1 MLKNCK
7 KLNMYY
13 GNENYKL
20 KFRCSAPTG
29 FLDSQCF
36 FAYFKKNIL
45 FSNIYVLMSMMTTKS
60 RQRSNPMKKIMSTE
74 TSRYYIFLL
83 SNYTASA
90 ILIYLTA

>member
-1 MLKNCK
+1 
-7 KLNMYY
+7 MYY
-13 GNENYKL
+13 GNKSHKL
-20 KFRCSAPTG
+20 KYRCSAPMEI
-29 FLDSQCF
+29 FRQPML

-74 TSRYYIFLL
+74 TSRYHTLAL

-90 ILIYLTA
+90 ILIYSTEYKIDE